1 MNRSNKTSIKIGIS
15 ILIALAFSLSFFL
28 LIDLFDHIIF
38 YQKIVSYD
46 NLYYEATPY
55 NPHSLLRITF
65 AFFTLLLGVHYGLQY
80 YMSSNVKWPFL
91 VKKRVLHDTQFLPW
105 IVFFVFGKFIAL
117 FNVFPYF
124 ISRNK
129 HTHMFS
135 ELVDVICVLLILI
148 GFFVCTQHLRRY
160 KILKSKQT
168 VLGFIVLFGLSLLY
182 TTIIMVDRDRLEKAT
197 LKHNIYFTQKIEVP
211 FSHYS
216 KKVKRKTLVDHYGIA
231 FDSLTNKTAIFTR
244 DEKLGKEDV
253 QQKIYESRDIRREEE
268 IKFLSSIFHID
279 SKLPLDSVLP
289 FMYEF
294 YQHHAYRI
302 GFQTSKEGFVFNYRL
317 RKHFFYD
324 YKSEEKHKTFQPH
337 YNKRIPPPLP
347 PIQYEMVNNY
357 LPGCMASG
365 NRIEIRFTKQGIE
378 YNNTI
383 VSIEDLKEVYLEQE
397 STDFTIFYTL
407 VDYTQTVQVYI
418 SNKSLMYKM
427 YHEIR
432 NEASIIKYG
441 KPYSD
446 LEKNKILEIRKIHPI
461 NFVEFGL
468 KNLSEKR
475 VKDFIEEQKV
485 LRYKQWDEL

>member
-1 MNRSNKTSIKIGIS
+1 MNHSNKTSIKIGIS
-15 ILIALAFSLSFFL
+15 ILITLAFSLSFFL
-28 LIDLFDHIIF
+28 LIDLFDQIIF
-38 YQKIVSYD
+38 YQKIVSF
-46 NLYYEATPY
+46 NNIYYEPTPF

-80 YMSSNVKWPFL
+80 YLSSNVKWPFL

-105 IVFFVFGKFIAL
+105 IVFFVFGKFIAQ

-124 ISRNK
+124 IPRNK
-129 HTHMFS
+129 HINVFS
-135 ELVDVICVLLILI
+135 DLVDVICVLLILI

-160 KILKSKQT
+160 KILKPKQT
-168 VLGFIVLFGLSLLY
+168 VLGFILMFGLSLLY
-182 TTIIMVDRDRLEKAT
+182 TSINMVNKDNLEKDT
-197 LKHNIYFTQKIEVP
+197 LKHNIYFTHKIKIP

-216 KKVKRKTLVDHYGIA
+216 KKVIRKTLVDHYGIA

-253 QQKIYESRDIRREEE
+253 HHKIYESRDIRREEE
-268 IKFLSSIFHID
+268 IRYLSSNFLID

-289 FMYEF
+289 FLYEF
-294 YQHHAYRI
+294 HIHNADRVA
-302 GFQTSKEGFVFNYRL
+302 FQTNKEDYVFSYKL
-317 RKHFFYD
+317 QKQFFYD
-324 YKSEEKHKTFQPH
+324 YKKNMLSQSDIERH
-337 YNKRIPPPLP
+337 NSIPLP
-347 PIQYEMVNNY
+347 PAPPKPPMISGY

-378 YNNTI
+378 YNNII

-407 VDYTQTVQVYI
+407 VDYTQTVQEYI

-432 NEASIIKYG
+432 NEASIMKYG
-441 KPYSD
+441 KSYSD
-446 LEKNKILEIRKIHPI
+446 LEKNKMLEIRKIHPI